1 MVINNILAFVLHIIY
16 IFTSFIFTL
25 WFVSTGPKLGR
36 YTTSIIFRIF
46 FIIIFI
52 MIYIYLGSFLSIKK
66 DKKYDF
72 ISGTVIAL
80 IGIFLWGYTLLYTG
94 GNLWYISE
102 EQREYWIL
110 FNIYFCPLTIS
121 YFFLDITTTP
131 LILFFT
137 TMIPSLF
144 LGCGIRLKRLMKKE
158 LLKTK

>member
-1 MVINNILAFVLHIIY
+1 M
-16 IFTSFIFTL
+16 
-25 WFVSTGPKLGR
+25 ST
-36 YTTSIIFRIF
+36 
-46 FIIIFI
+46 
-52 MIYIYLGSFLSIKK
+52 KK

-94 GNLWYISE
+94 GNLCSISE

-121 YFFLDITTTP
+121 YLFLDITTTP

-158 LLKTK
+158 LLKPK